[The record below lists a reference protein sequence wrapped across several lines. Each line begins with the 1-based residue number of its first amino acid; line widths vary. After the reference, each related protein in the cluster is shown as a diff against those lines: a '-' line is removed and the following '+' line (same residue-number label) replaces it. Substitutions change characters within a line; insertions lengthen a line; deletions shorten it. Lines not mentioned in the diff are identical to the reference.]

1 MNRRRKQKRGLLI
14 CLSLLVLCSGCEQ
27 RAQEGAEDPIQTSGE
42 QRKQAISEESERLAE
57 GYRDIYEAAAR
68 EECLDTLEVQEE
80 IINHIGNA
88 GYAAVDRDD
97 QINMVQYEQA
107 EDFCE
112 NAQKGQHDEVTIFS
126 VMNEGGFVRYDMET
140 EGGSIDVTVSTLKW
154 ENGEPLVYYYQEF
167 TAHSWRYTEKGY
179 LFLEEYHPPG
189 YDGPPGEIGFRV
201 KPLDETC
208 RELNRRYVYP
218 VGYERN
224 NLLITDWEEQDY
236 GELDFY
242 DLYEKLYYVK
252 YGDYV
257 PYQVYEGAEYEIPEK
272 EFEEVIQSYFQI
284 GREQIAANTV
294 YQPDRQTY
302 RYRPRGLHAP
312 GKAYEPYPEVTAYE
326 EQQDGTIRLIVE
338 AVWESTLTDCAV
350 ASELVVRPIDEAHFQ
365 YVSNRVISW
374 DEETESRWYIPRLTE
389 EEWMGFYG

>member
-27 RAQEGAEDPIQTSGE
+27 RMQEGAEDQIQTARE
-42 QRKQAISEESERLAE
+42 QRKQVISEESERLAE

-80 IINHIGNA
+80 IINYFGNA

-112 NAQKGQHDEVTIFS
+112 NAQKGQRDEVTIFS

-154 ENGEPLVYYYQEF
+154 ESGEPLVYYYQEF

-189 YDGPPGEIGFRV
+189 YDGPPGEMGFRV

-236 GELDFY
+236 GKLDFY

-257 PYQVYEGAEYEIPEK
+257 PYQVYEGAEYEIPK
-272 EFEEVIQSYFQI
+272 NEFEEVIQSYFQI
-284 GREQIAANTV
+284 GQEQIAANTV

-302 RYRPRGLHAP
+302 RYRPRGLHDP

-326 EQQDGTIRLIVE
+326 EQQDGTIWLIVE
-338 AVWESTLTDCAV
+338 AVWESALTDCAV
-350 ASELVVRPIDEAHFQ
+350 ASELVVRPTDEAHFQ

-374 DEETESRWYIPRLTE
+374 DEESESRWYIPRLTE
-389 EEWMGFYG
+389 EEWIGFYG